1 MLKWALIFFVI
12 SIIAGVF
19 GFTGISAGAATIA
32 KWLFFGAL
40 LLFAL
45 FIVLAIMAGEALF

>member
-1 MLKWALIFFVI
+1 MLKWALIFFII
-12 SIIAGVF
+12 SVIAGIF
-19 GFTGISAGAATIA
+19 GFTGISSGAATVA

-45 FIVLAIMAGEALF
+45 FVLLAIMAGEALF